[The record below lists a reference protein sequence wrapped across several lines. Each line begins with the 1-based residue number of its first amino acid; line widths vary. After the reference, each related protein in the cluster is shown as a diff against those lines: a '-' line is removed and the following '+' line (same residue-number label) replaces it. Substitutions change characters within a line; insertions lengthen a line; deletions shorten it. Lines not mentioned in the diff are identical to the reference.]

1 MLGLGTN
8 MGQVYSD
15 MDELKTYIPLK
26 FFFCSVCLLLIFL
39 LLSGCRDSACESDEL
54 QGRVNRVNYDSFSIP
69 IFEAASE
76 QLNYARSLFFN
87 PNEKSAALKVLINRF
102 PEDREK
108 SGEARLELAYMYLG
122 DDFRLADRA
131 ACERA
136 LSAYESIIGEYA
148 DIPSVFTKAH
158 WYIGWIHADLLHD
171 KDRGVALYSVLAENY
186 PKNSFSR
193 ISPVPWLDLI
203 FPSRGKKPYTADD
216 RHICSWAGLALLEI
230 VRNTDDKRKK
240 MEAFETLW
248 KEHRNSLATGY
259 ALKEILRTSAAPEKM
274 EQMIETFIDLNAV
287 NPKLNKDL
295 EMYVSAK
302 KKPSVKRTA
311 P

>member
-1 MLGLGTN
+1 
-8 MGQVYSD
+8 MGQTYCD
-15 MDELKTYIPLK
+15 MNELKIYIRLK
-26 FFFCSVCLLLIFL
+26 FFFCSGCIFLILL
-39 LLSGCRDSACESDEL
+39 LLSGCRDPASESDEL

-69 IFEAASE
+69 IFETASE
-76 QLNYARSLFFN
+76 QLNYARSLFSN
-87 PNEKSAALKVLINRF
+87 PNEKSAALKVLIDHF

-136 LSAYESIIGEYA
+136 LSAYESIASEYA

-158 WYIGWIHADLLHD
+158 WYMGWIHTDLLHD
-171 KDRGVALYSVLAENY
+171 KDRGVALYAVLAENY
-186 PKNSFSR
+186 PKKSFSR

-203 FPSRGKKPYTADD
+203 FPSPGKKPYTADD
-216 RHICSWAGLALLEI
+216 RHIYSWAGLALLEI

-259 ALKEILRTSAAPEKM
+259 ALKEILVTSATPEKM
-274 EQMIETFIDLNAV
+274 EQVIETYIDLNAV
-287 NPKLNKDL
+287 NPELNKDL
-295 EMYVSAK
+295 EMYVSAR
-302 KKPSVKRTA
+302 KKPAAKRTA